1 MTRVAEKHPKVIAY
15 VKNQG
20 LGFEVPYRD
29 GSVPR
34 TYIPDFIVLVDDGGD
49 KPLRLIIEIKGYRD
63 EDMKLK
69 SETMKTQWVPGVNN
83 LRQFD
88 RWAFEE
94 FRDVYEIS
102 KEFEAVIER
111 AISKGPEA
119 DIGVAKALAMKG
131 GMEPELE
138 DIPRRREDVQ

>member
-1 MTRVAEKHPKVIAY
+1 MARVAEKHPKVLAY

-20 LGFEVPYRD
+20 MGFEVPYRD
-29 GSVPR
+29 GTSNPR

-49 KPLRLIIEIKGYRD
+49 EPLHLIIEIKGYRG
-63 EDMKLK
+63 EDVKLK

-83 LRQFD
+83 LGQFG

-102 KEFEAVIER
+102 KEFDAVIER
-111 AISKGPEA
+111 AIDGAKSKAET
-119 DIGVAKALAMKG
+119 V
-131 GMEPELE
+131 
-138 DIPRRREDVQ
+138 

>member
-1 MTRVAEKHPKVIAY
+1 

-20 LGFEVPYRD
+20 LDFKVTDRD

-49 KPLRLIIEIKGYRD
+49 EPLHLIIEIKGYRG
-63 EDMKLK
+63 EDVKLK
-69 SETMKTQWVPGVNN
+69 SETMKSRWVPGVNN
-83 LRQFD
+83 LGRFG

-102 KEFEAVIER
+102 REFDAVIER
-111 AISKGPEA
+111 AIFKGTEA
-119 DIGVAKALAMKG
+119 DISVAKALAMKG
-131 GMEPELE
+131 GTEPELE